1 MTHAYRITPSPGEMS
16 QSTGAT
22 ALCTGKTQLGTGATT
37 PCTVETQLTTGATT
51 PSTIAQLLQSGARAL
66 EGRSDSPRLDAEL
79 LLGKILGL
87 SRAGLIAR
95 GNEPLASERERGYV
109 SLIEQ
114 RRRGVPIA
122 YLTGTREF
130 WSLVL
135 RVTPAV
141 LVPRP
146 ETELLVELAL
156 QRLPEQQASSSVE
169 RACSILD
176 LGTGSGA
183 IALAIASERPG
194 ARVTGVDI
202 SPAALEVAVQ
212 NSRDLG
218 LAHVEWRLGSWFA
231 PVRGE
236 RFDVIVANP
245 PYVAAAD
252 PALEHLRAEPAIALC
267 GGPTGLEALS
277 AIAGAAV
284 PHLHDQGWLI
294 LEHGSD
300 QAPDVARLLE
310 RHGFTQVRSHLDFSG
325 KPRVTLGTVHSPHQ
339 ETT

>member
-1 MTHAYRITPSPGEMS
+1 MS
-16 QSTGAT
+16 
-22 ALCTGKTQLGTGATT
+22 
-37 PCTVETQLTTGATT
+37 TV
-51 PSTIAQLLQSGARAL
+51 SQLLQRGARSL
-66 EGRSDSPRLDAEL
+66 ESHSDSPRLDAEL
-79 LLGKILGL
+79 LLGRTLRL
-87 SRAGLIAR
+87 SRSALIAR
-95 GNEPLASERERGYV
+95 GNDPVSSEREQGYA

-114 RRRGVPIA
+114 RLKGAPVA
-122 YLTGTREF
+122 HLTGTREF
-130 WSLVL
+130 WSLAL

-156 QRLPEQQASSSVE
+156 QRLPGRQAGPAVD
-169 RACSILD
+169 RACSVLD

-194 ARVTGVDI
+194 VRVTGVDI
-202 SPAALEVAVQ
+202 SPSALEVAVQ
-212 NSRDLG
+212 NSCDLG
-218 LAHVEWRLGSWFA
+218 LARIDWRLGSWFE
-231 PVRGE
+231 PVPGE

-284 PHLHDQGWLI
+284 PHLHTHGWLI

-300 QAPDVARLLE
+300 QAPD
-310 RHGFTQVRSHLDFSG
+310 RSHDCSSA
-325 KPRVTLGTVHSPHQ
+325 TASPKSARISIFPANPALRWEPSTHHIRKRHDPLRNH
-339 ETT
+339 TGRFHHRAP

>member
-1 MTHAYRITPSPGEMS
+1 MTS
-16 QSTGAT
+16 AT
-22 ALCTGKTQLGTGATT
+22 RPVTLNQDDAAAGTVA
-37 PCTVETQLTTGATT
+37 EILRNA
-51 PSTIAQLLQSGARAL
+51 ARSL
-66 EGRSDSPRLDAEL
+66 EGHSDSPRLDAEL
-79 LLGKILGL
+79 LLGKTLRL
-87 SRAGLIAR
+87 SRSGLIAHGNEPVAGDCQKAYAGLI
-95 GNEPLASERERGYV
+95 G
-109 SLIEQ
+109 Q
-114 RRRGVPIA
+114 RQRGVPIA
-122 YLTGTREF
+122 YLTGIQEF
-130 WSLVL
+130 WSLSL

-146 ETELLVELAL
+146 ETELIVELAL
-156 QRLPEQQASSSVE
+156 QLLPEQQARTS
-169 RACSILD
+169 AGPAHSILD

-183 IALAIASERPG
+183 IALAIASERPR
-194 ARVTGVDI
+194 ARVTGVDV
-202 SPAALEVAVQ
+202 SPSALEVAIQ

-218 LAHVEWRLGSWFA
+218 LSNIDWRLGSWFD
-231 PVRGE
+231 PVPGE
-236 RFDVIVANP
+236 RFDMIVANP

-284 PHLHDQGWLI
+284 PHLHTHGWLI

-310 RHGFTQVRSHLDFSG
+310 RHGFAEVRSHLDFSG
-325 KPRVTLGTVHSPHQ
+325 KPRVTLGTVHSSHQ